1 MISLQRV
8 YKASEVLKG
17 VVSRTDILPASKIFC
32 DNHIYLKTENLQST
46 GSFKIRG
53 AYFKISQL
61 SEEEKAKGI
70 VACSAGNHAQGV
82 ALGATKN
89 GAKATICLPEGAP
102 IGKIQATRGYGGEI
116 CLVKGVYDDAYNKA
130 IELRDQYGYTFVHPF
145 DDEDVIAG
153 QGTIGLEI
161 LDEMPD
167 CDAIVVPI
175 GGGGLIAGIA
185 YVIKNLKPSI
195 KVYGVQAEGA
205 DAMYRS
211 FKAGQIIPSDEV
223 NTVADGIAVKVP
235 GKNTFEII
243 KQYVDDIFTVSED
256 EIASAILALIER
268 KKMIAEGAGAVSVA
282 AVMHNKIPEKGK
294 KILCVVSG
302 GNIDVNKL
310 SRVIVRGQIN
320 TGRRCSF
327 TLQLL
332 DKPGQFSEVAKELGK
347 LGANVISA
355 FHERASQCH
364 DINCCYIKLEL
375 ETRDFEHIE
384 QIKLALTDAGYKI
397 IREEY

>member
-1 MISLQRV
+1 MLSLQRI
-8 YKASEVLKG
+8 YKASEVLKN
-17 VVSRTDILPASKIFC
+17 VVSKTDILPASKIFC

-61 SEEEKAKGI
+61 SDEEKKKGI

-102 IGKIQATRGYGGEI
+102 IGKIQATKGYGGEI
-116 CLVKGVYDDAYNKA
+116 CLVKGVYDDAYAKA
-130 IELRDQYGYTFVHPF
+130 IELRDKFGYTFVHPF

-167 CDAIVVPI
+167 CDAVVVPI

-185 YVIKNLKPSI
+185 FAIKNLKPSI

-205 DAMYRS
+205 AAMYRS
-211 FKAGQIIPSDEV
+211 FKAGKIIPSTEV
-223 NTVADGIAVKVP
+223 NTMADGIAVKSP
-235 GKNTFEII
+235 GTNTFNII
-243 KQYVDDIFTVSED
+243 KKYVDDIFTVTED

-282 AVMHNKIPEKGK
+282 AVMHNKLPEKGK
-294 KILCVVSG
+294 KILCIVSG
-302 GNIDVNKL
+302 GNIDVNRL
-310 SRVIVRGQIN
+310 SRVIVRGQMN
-320 TGRRCSF
+320 DGRRCSI

-332 DKPGQFSEVAKELGK
+332 DKPGQFSEVAKVLGEM
-347 LGANVISA
+347 GANVISA
-355 FHERASQCH
+355 YHERTSQRQ
-364 DINCCYIKLEL
+364 DINSCYIKLDL
-375 ETRDFEHIE
+375 ETRDFQHIE
-384 QIKLALTDAGYKI
+384 QIKLALKNAGFKI
-397 IREEY
+397 ILEDN

>member
-1 MISLQRV
+1 MLSLQKI

-17 VVSRTDILPASKIFC
+17 VVAKTDILPASKIFC

-61 SEEEKAKGI
+61 SEEEKKKGI

-89 GAKATICLPEGAP
+89 GVKATICLPEGAP
-102 IGKIQATRGYGGEI
+102 ISKIQATKGYGGQI
-116 CLVKGVYDDAYNKA
+116 CLVKGVYDDAYAKA
-130 IELRDQYGYTFVHPF
+130 IELRDKYGYTFVHPF
-145 DDEDVIAG
+145 DDEDVMAG

-167 CDAIVVPI
+167 ADAVVVPI

-185 YVIKNLKPSI
+185 YAIKNLKPSI

-205 DAMYRS
+205 SAMYRS
-211 FKAGQIIPSDEV
+211 FKAGKIIPAEEV
-223 NTVADGIAVKVP
+223 STMADGIAVKVP
-235 GKNTFEII
+235 GTNTFEII
-243 KQYVDDIFTVSED
+243 KQYVDDIFTVTED

-268 KKMIAEGAGAVSVA
+268 KKMIAEGAGAVAVA
-282 AVMHNKIPEKGK
+282 AVMHNKLPEKGK
-294 KILCVVSG
+294 KILCIVSG
-302 GNIDVNKL
+302 GNIDVNRL

-320 TGRRCSF
+320 DGRRCSL
-327 TLQLL
+327 TLRLL
-332 DKPGQFSEVAKELGK
+332 DKPGQFSEVAKVLGE
-347 LGANVISA
+347 LGANVITA
-355 FHERASQCH
+355 YHERSSQRA
-364 DINCCYIKLEL
+364 DINTCYIKLEL
-375 ETRDFEHIE
+375 ETRDFEHIGE
-384 QIKLALTDAGYKI
+384 IKLALEKAGFKI
-397 IREEY
+397 IMEDY